1 MNNRSTRPSPVRAPR
16 SRGTDS
22 YDNLEPLLARLAV
35 LDAVDPRRK
44 PLRDELITRCLPLA
58 ENIARKYVGRGENFE
73 DLLQTARVG
82 MMLAI
87 DRFDPQYG
95 TPFLSFAIPTIMGE
109 VRRHFRDYT
118 WAVRVP
124 RRLKEIQ
131 LGMGSA
137 IEVLFQRLGRMP
149 TAGEIAAELDVD
161 PVEVTQALIA
171 GNGYRSLS
179 IEACFTSD
187 DYESTAMLDLLGA
200 EQSEFGTVE
209 DRMAVK
215 PLIEALPERDRQV
228 LSMRFFDS
236 QSQVRIAES
245 VGVSQMQ
252 VSRILS
258 RTLNALHEQALRD

>member
-1 MNNRSTRPSPVRAPR
+1 M
-16 SRGTDS
+16 
-22 YDNLEPLLARLAV
+22 
-35 LDAVDPRRK
+35 
-44 PLRDELITRCLPLA
+44 RDELISRCLPLA
-58 ENIARKYVGRGENFE
+58 EHIARKYIGRGENFE

-82 MMLAI
+82 LVLAI
-87 DRFDPQYG
+87 DRFDPGYG

-137 IEVLFQRLGRMP
+137 IEALFQRLGRMP

-161 PVEVTQALIA
+161 PAEVTQALIA

-179 IEACFTSD
+179 IEACLAGD
-187 DYESTAMLDLLGA
+187 GESTALLDLLGA
-200 EQSEFGTVE
+200 EQSAFGTVE
-209 DRMAVK
+209 DRIAVK

-228 LSMRFFDS
+228 LNMRFFDS
-236 QSQVRIAES
+236 QSQIRIAES
-245 VGVSQMQ
+245 FGVSQMQ
-252 VSRILS
+252 ISRILS
-258 RTLNALHEQALRD
+258 RTLNTLREQALRD